1 MPAAIFKKLG
11 LLGVLALMLV
21 ATPSSALLVQPVF
34 LDMRYTGVQS
44 NGGIRVVNDR
54 NRPVSVEVTV
64 SSLEIPEKGQ
74 AVFTPIEGEDFL
86 IFPAVANIPPNG
98 TQIFRIRWVGD
109 PAQAEGKMFAF
120 TTSELPIAIEE
131 TSGAAVQLLYAIQTV
146 VAIGPSGT
154 RAEIAPIAI
163 RRGELSDGAKGVI
176 ITFENTGALHG
187 QVNSSTITVSAP
199 GGWSRRMEPADVS
212 NAVGLGLVPA
222 NAKREM
228 FLALPDVPEAGE
240 LTVTAD
246 IPSAPLV

>member
-1 MPAAIFKKLG
+1 MFAAVVKKLS
-11 LLGVLALMLV
+11 LLGVLGLLLV
-21 ATPSSALLVQPVF
+21 GTPSAALLVQPVF
-34 LDMRYTGVQS
+34 LDMRYSGVQS

-64 SSLEIPEKGQ
+64 SSLEIPEAGA

-109 PAQAEGKMFAF
+109 PTLAEGKLFAF
-120 TTSELPIAIEE
+120 TTSEMPVEIDG

-146 VAIGPSGT
+146 VAIGPSRS

-163 RRGELSDGAKGVI
+163 RRAESADGAKGVVV
-176 ITFENTGALHG
+176 TFENTGVLHG
-187 QVNSSTITVSAP
+187 QVNSSTITVSGP
-199 GGWSRRMEPADVS
+199 SGWSHRMEPAEVS
-212 NAVGLGLVPA
+212 NALGLGLIPA

-228 FLALPDVPEAGE
+228 FLAIPDVPDSGE
-240 LTVTAD
+240 LSVVAD
-246 IPSAPLV
+246 IPSPPLI

>member
-11 LLGVLALMLV
+11 LLGALALMLV

-34 LDMRYTGVQS
+34 LDMRYSGAQS

-54 NRPVSVEVTV
+54 NRPVSVELTV

-74 AVFTPIEGEDFL
+74 AVFTPVEGEDFL

-109 PAQAEGKMFAF
+109 PTLAEGKMFAF
-120 TTSELPIAIEE
+120 TTSELPIEMDQTA
-131 TSGAAVQLLYAIQTV
+131 GAAVQLLYAIQTV
-146 VAIGPSGT
+146 VAIGPAGA
-154 RAEIAPIAI
+154 RADIKPMAI
-163 RRGELSDGAKGVI
+163 RRGELADGTKGVI

-199 GGWSRRMEPADVS
+199 GWSHRIEPADVS

-228 FLALPDVPEAGE
+228 FLALPGVPADGDLNVVADVPA
-240 LTVTAD
+240 
-246 IPSAPLV
+246 APLI